1 MNTHRLARFA
11 AMTPAEARH
20 RASDLGWR
28 LAGRARVAWG
38 TSWRREHLRRTLADP
53 PRSDET
59 WRAVGRVVNE
69 GAEWT
74 AAHRVLLQHFA
85 SRTSAFP
92 VDARALGS
100 IAERIRTTYPASA
113 VDARERGMSIL
124 AGRYDVL
131 GYRQLDWG
139 APPDWHL
146 DPVSGRRA
154 PARYWADIDYLDPV
168 TGDHKVIWELNRHQH
183 WLLLGRAF
191 RLTGEERFRDAFVSQ
206 LHDWLTAN
214 PPLVGVNWASM
225 LELALRSLS
234 WLWALAF
241 FSTHDDRSELPWTVD
256 LLVGLDQQLLQIER
270 HLSRYFSPNTHLTGE
285 ALALYVAGQSLPE
298 LAASPRRAALGRAVL
313 LEEIHRQIAPD
324 GGHRE
329 RSCHYQRYS
338 TDFYLLAAAVARRS
352 HDSAAHAFE
361 DAARRQ
367 AHCLRALCDDR
378 GHRPF
383 IGDDDGGQLF
393 PVCARPSEDC
403 SDTLTIAAVLL
414 GDRALA
420 TGPVPEEAYWLG
432 LTVPAHSI
440 VPDARHDMPSIV
452 LPETGYC
459 VSRTRDGHHLIFD
472 AGPHGFLNGG
482 HAHADALS
490 TTLSVHGIPLLV
502 DPGTAT
508 YTMDASVRDR
518 FRSTAMHNTVVV
530 NGAPQSVPRG
540 PFHWRT
546 AAHGAARLTAIAA
559 GCEYFEGTHDGYAPI
574 VHTRSILALHG
585 FGWFIVDTLSGARR
599 AAADVYWHLAPEW
612 LPRLQG
618 GNTVALSY
626 GPTRAMLQTSA
637 PIDILD
643 AAAAEGLADVSR
655 AYGRIE
661 RSHTLRARVADSL
674 PLCVLTI
681 LTLEPSDAHCVVSQ
695 HAPAIPAPADWQAWA
710 FEAVVPQG
718 RATLLYA
725 IERTG
730 IATSATAAPGT
741 IWGLP
746 ELQTDARVA
755 LYLQPEEG
763 EAEAVL
769 VNGARLHAS
778 GERTIDRNDRVPL
791 LRTPMHFGAPAAA
804 AQLVGRPSGRPRTV
818 GIAH

>member
-1 MNTHRLARFA
+1 MNTHRLGRLA
-11 AMTPAEARH
+11 AITPAEARH
-20 RASDLGWR
+20 RAADLGWR
-28 LAGRARVAWG
+28 LAGRARVALG
-38 TSWRREHLRRTLADP
+38 TSWRREHLRRALAEP
-53 PRSDET
+53 AGSDET
-59 WRAVGRVVNE
+59 WRAAVRTVSE

-74 AAHRVLLQHFA
+74 AAHRVLRQHFS

-100 IAERIRTTYPASA
+100 IAGAIRTTYPTSVA
-113 VDARERGMSIL
+113 DARERALSIL
-124 AGRYDVL
+124 AGRYDML
-131 GYRQLDWG
+131 GYRQLEWG
-139 APPDWHL
+139 AAPDWHL

-154 PARYWADIDYLDPV
+154 PVRYWADIDYLDPV

-183 WLLLGRAF
+183 WLVLGRAF
-191 RLTGEERFRDAFVSQ
+191 RLTGEERFREMFVSQ
-206 LHDWLTAN
+206 LQHWLTAN

-241 FSTHDDRSELPWTVD
+241 FSTDDDRSEVPWTVD
-256 LLVGLDQQLLQIER
+256 LLVGLDRQLLQIER

-367 AHCLRALCDDR
+367 ARCLRALCDNR

-393 PVCARPSEDC
+393 PVCGRPSEDC
-403 SDTLTIAAVLL
+403 SDTLAIAAALL
-414 GDRALA
+414 DDRALA
-420 TGPVPEEAYWLG
+420 TGPVPEEAHWLG

-440 VPDARHDMPSIV
+440 VPDTRDDMPSVV

-472 AGPHGFLNGG
+472 VGPHGFLNGG

-530 NGAPQSVPRG
+530 NGTPQSVPRG

-546 AAHGAARLTAIAA
+546 VAHGSARLTWIAA

-585 FGWFIVDTLSGARR
+585 VGWFIVDTLSGSGS

-612 LPRLQG
+612 RPRVHG

-626 GPTRAMLQTSA
+626 GPTRVMLQSSD
-637 PIDILD
+637 PVDILD
-643 AAAAEGLADVSR
+643 PAGAGGLADVSR

-681 LTLEPSDAHCVVSQ
+681 LTLEASGAHCVVSRL
-695 HAPAIPAPADWQAWA
+695 APAIPTPADWQAWA
-710 FEAVVPQG
+710 FEAVLPAG

-725 IERTG
+725 LERTG
-730 IATSATAAPGT
+730 IASSAAAAPGVD
-741 IWGLP
+741 WGLP

-755 LYLQPEEG
+755 LYLQREG
-763 EAEAVL
+763 GAAEAVL
-769 VNGARLHAS
+769 VNGARLQAS
-778 GERTIDRNDRVPL
+778 GRRLIDRNDRVPL
-791 LRTPMHFGAPAAA
+791 LRTALRPGPATAAA
-804 AQLVGRPSGRPRTV
+804 RLAPRSPGQPRAV
-818 GIAH
+818 GIGH